1 MHIVLVDPSG
11 VIRKTISGML
21 VSAGHTVVAFSDS
34 AAALA
39 HVGADPSVT
48 CVLTS
53 LEVQPLDGLELC
65 WSLRALADDRRPLT
79 ILVMSSARENRPLDE
94 VLDAGADDFLM
105 KPPEAQ
111 ELRGR
116 LRSAERVLK
125 LQQAL
130 IRQAD
135 TDHLTQLLNR
145 GALMRQARA
154 AVENAA
160 ASRPLAVMQIDI
172 DHFKRINDRHGHD
185 VGDLVIRHVAQILR
199 ETGTIAGRLG
209 GEEFALLMP
218 GHGLAGAAVVA
229 HRIRSQCVGTA
240 ILERSNPLRF
250 TVSIGLSEWSEG
262 DSVGTLLKR
271 ADVALY
277 AAKEGGRDR
286 VAVTSAALKTEFVS

>member
-11 VIRKTISGML
+11 IIRKTISGML
-21 VSAGHTVVAFSDS
+21 VSAGHTVLAFSDS

-65 WSLRALADDRRPLT
+65 WSLRALANDRRPLT
-79 ILVMSSARENRPLDE
+79 ILVMSSAREKRPLDE

-145 GALMRQARA
+145 GAFMRQAQA
-154 AVENAA
+154 AVEEAA
-160 ASRPLAVMQIDI
+160 ASRPLAVMQLDI
-172 DHFKRINDRHGHD
+172 DHFKKINDRHGHD

-209 GEEFALLMP
+209 GEEYAVLLP
-218 GHGLAGAAVVA
+218 DHSLGAAAVVA
-229 HRIRSQCVGTA
+229 HRIRSQCAGSA
-240 ILERSNPLRF
+240 LLERSNPLRF

-271 ADVALY
+271 ADVSLY

-286 VAVTSAALKTEFVS
+286 VAMTSASLKIEFVS